1 VKLGLLCEHRAGTPL
16 NRAPLG
22 AYEMKLNLR
31 RRTYIVLC
39 VLACV
44 TPVALVFVQF
54 ASDVS
59 PSAASG
65 DDILF
70 AALGNFA
77 ASVLTY
83 PAGVV
88 GTIAFCV
95 LIYVGLLTPTEAV
108 LFAAPLYIGAGY
120 FQWYVLIPKHFRVS
134 PNSALNPGAPPS
146 QGDPQAKF

>member
-1 VKLGLLCEHRAGTPL
+1 
-16 NRAPLG
+16 
-22 AYEMKLNLR
+22 MKLNLP

-44 TPVALVFVQF
+44 TPIALVFVQF
-54 ASDVS
+54 ASYVS
-59 PSAASG
+59 PWIASG
-65 DDILF
+65 DDLLF

-88 GTIAFCV
+88 GTIAFYV

-120 FQWYVLIPKHFRVS
+120 FQWYVLIPKYFRIS
-134 PNSALNPGAPPS
+134 PSSTLNTDAQPTDDA
-146 QGDPQAKF
+146 QAS